1 MAPPNEEAKPAASAP
16 AEEAKAAEPEV
27 VPGLSTDELKH
38 ISSMWNCYR
47 PTSRQQA
54 GNTTFLKSEIND
66 TNPATLHGCYNSW
79 QLKLQI
85 DWLSDYRG
93 QRVAATG
100 NKEQLIN
107 LWIDLVKAKM
117 PASAEAT
124 APAEEAKAEETS
136 VVAPPADEAPPS
148 ADAPAAGPVF
158 VEELPPLVRYRDAQL
173 DGMVT
178 GGQIKPEQA
187 ARYKE
192 LRRFKRQNKPKDNSA
207 VERHTLYA
215 DRLREL
221 DELDRTI
228 TKATSTAATTRIES
242 MLTRVDDRTEAI
254 EKQVAEMHTVMIKGE
269 SIGGSGIARKAQI
282 RLAKASLTTEFQ
294 AASSAS
300 KDEMNDLMQ
309 AQLDRMRQLKAE
321 SVDARLA
328 ALSGDETLL
337 LSLAPLFAEAKA
349 NAKAMAKAA
358 AKRVADAKAAA
369 KRVAVAKPQ
378 QRTLDAGFDVD

>member
-1 MAPPNEEAKPAASAP
+1 MPFGILSHSSCQGPLCEKAIPYWFAHANDGAPPTAEAP
-16 AEEAKAAEPEV
+16 AE
-27 VPGLSTDELKH
+27 D
-38 ISSMWNCYR
+38 
-47 PTSRQQA
+47 
-54 GNTTFLKSEIND
+54 
-66 TNPATLHGCYNSW
+66 
-79 QLKLQI
+79 
-85 DWLSDYRG
+85 
-93 QRVAATG
+93 
-100 NKEQLIN
+100 
-107 LWIDLVKAKM
+107 
-117 PASAEAT
+117 
-124 APAEEAKAEETS
+124 AKAEETS

-269 SIGGSGIARKAQI
+269 SIGGSGIARKAQN

-300 KDEMNDLMQ
+300 KDEQLEVMQ
-309 AQLDRMRQLKAE
+309 ARADRFKELSTE
-321 SVDARLA
+321 TVEARLA
-328 ALSGDETLL
+328 AFSGDETLL

-349 NAKAMAKAA
+349 KAKATAKRAPKAKAA
-358 AKRVADAKAAA
+358 AKRA
-369 KRVAVAKPQ
+369 AVAKPQ
-378 QRTLDAGFDVD
+378 QRTLDAGFDLD